1 MLKEKLYNHGNIS
14 ILIDKVSIFSLRD
27 KEIIFEEQEKARY
40 FINIYII
47 NEHVQRIVGVR
58 NRKSC
63 KLLNEL
69 WDQLHMS
76 TYIFSC
82 QIYPILNKYEFF
94 QSNTIS

>member
-47 NEHVQRIVGVR
+47 NEHVQRIVGV
-58 NRKSC
+58 
-63 KLLNEL
+63 
-69 WDQLHMS
+69 
-76 TYIFSC
+76 
-82 QIYPILNKYEFF
+82 
-94 QSNTIS
+94 